1 MIIFES
7 WINRDSMARWEQ
19 NLSVILSAILVAG
32 SLLLLINDCIQVAN
46 DGSIAGKEIIGLVIF
61 VVNLAIWVYYLIVSI
76 KKLKQSGK

>member
-1 MIIFES
+1 
-7 WINRDSMARWEQ
+7 
-19 NLSVILSAILVAG
+19 VT
-32 SLLLLINDCIQVAN
+32 N

>member
-1 MIIFES
+1 
-7 WINRDSMARWEQ
+7 MARWEQ
-19 NLSVILSAILVAG
+19 NLPVILSAILVAV
-32 SLLLLINDCIQVAN
+32 SLLLLINDSIQVAN

>member
-1 MIIFES
+1 
-7 WINRDSMARWEQ
+7 MARWEQ

-46 DGSIAGKEIIGLVIF
+46 DGSIEGKEIIGLVIF
-61 VVNLAIWVYYLIVSI
+61 VVTLAIWVYYLIVSI